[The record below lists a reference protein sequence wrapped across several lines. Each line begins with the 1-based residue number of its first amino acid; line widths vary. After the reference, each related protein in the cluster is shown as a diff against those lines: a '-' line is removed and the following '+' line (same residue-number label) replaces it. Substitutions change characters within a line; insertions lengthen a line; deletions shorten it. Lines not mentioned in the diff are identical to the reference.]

1 MPEQRGRQ
9 HGIERRAE
17 ALREEIGAI
26 IEGELGDPRIGLATV
41 SEVAMNPGGKSA
53 RVYVRVEGDEEE
65 ADATL
70 EALNAAKKYVRSELT
85 TRLGLRH
92 CPELAFVIDRSES
105 VGGRIDELLHR
116 VEERKRK
123 KGGR

>member
-53 RVYVRVEGDEEE
+53 RVYVRVEGDEDE

-70 EALNAAKKYVRSELT
+70 EGLNAAKKYVRSELT

-92 CPELAFVIDRSES
+92 CPELLFVIDRSES
-105 VGGRIDELLHR
+105 AGGRIDQLLHR

-123 KGGR
+123 KGER

>member
-9 HGIERRAE
+9 YGIERRAE

-53 RVYVRVEGDEEE
+53 RVYVRVDDEDE

-70 EALNAAKKYVRSELT
+70 AGLNAAKKYVSSELT

-92 CPELAFVIDRSES
+92 CPELLFVIDRSES
-105 VGGRIDELLHR
+105 AGGRIDQLLHR

-123 KGGR
+123 KGER